1 MPYIPVVKGAPQTH
15 TQPHYGIILITIILT
30 GLVGAPGIGN
40 IGGRPGIGGIEGLGL
55 LSRVPALLIIIVMS
69 FTSSS
74 DLIPL

>member
-1 MPYIPVVKGAPQTH
+1 M
-15 TQPHYGIILITIILT
+15 TIILT